1 MKINTCY
8 KEVKLLNW
16 IESCSSTKWHMI
28 MPMPCLSAFRHSV
41 MTLVHAFIS
50 SFLLQCHRFLQ
61 GQKKLLFQLTLR
73 LNEYQLTSLTIVV
86 SSCKVG
92 GIVFIGFI
100 VHLADYSAVDKCRDI
115 VAWWV
120 VVAEASLILQ
130 SWLDCHAVIMN
141 ICIYDA
147 FGGDVFVCVCVC
159 MCLSVCIKA
168 WKLLQISAFCLAAM

>member
-1 MKINTCY
+1 
-8 KEVKLLNW
+8 
-16 IESCSSTKWHMI
+16 
-28 MPMPCLSAFRHSV
+28 

-130 SWLDCHAVIMN
+130 S
-141 ICIYDA
+141 
-147 FGGDVFVCVCVC
+147 
-159 MCLSVCIKA
+159 
-168 WKLLQISAFCLAAM
+168 